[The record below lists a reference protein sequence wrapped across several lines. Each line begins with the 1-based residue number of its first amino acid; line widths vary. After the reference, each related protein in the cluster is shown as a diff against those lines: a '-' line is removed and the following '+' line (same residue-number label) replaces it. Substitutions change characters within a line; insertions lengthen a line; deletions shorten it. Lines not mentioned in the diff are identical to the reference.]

1 MFKDTPPAMITCTS
15 PGSPIIEFRNVSF
28 AVPTPEG
35 DYMRNV
41 IEDVSFVIKAGS
53 ITCLMGTS
61 GSGKTTLLRLM
72 AGLIQ
77 PDSGTILVCGNDI
90 SKMKDRE
97 MTNIRREMGFVF
109 QYSALFD
116 SMDVGH
122 NIGFG
127 LERRRRPR
135 KEINAVVKNLLE
147 EVGLEGIENKR
158 PSQLSGGQKKRVA
171 MARALAASPKIVLYD
186 EPDSGLDPIMTKTI
200 DDLIIK
206 IRQTKQTT
214 NVVVTH
220 NVHSVWRI
228 ADRVLMLD
236 QARIVADGTPAELEA
251 SNVEIVSE
259 FFSNDLAQRAPRLVA
274 TG

>member
-1 MFKDTPPAMITCTS
+1 MITCTS
-15 PGSPIIEFRNVSF
+15 PGSPIIEFQNVSF
-28 AVPTPEG
+28 AVPTADG
-35 DYMRNV
+35 IMRNV
-41 IEDVSFVIKAGS
+41 IQDISFVIKAGA
-53 ITCLMGTS
+53 ITCLMGAS

-72 AGLIQ
+72 AGLVQ
-77 PDSGTILVCGNDI
+77 PDSGRILVCGNDI
-90 SKMKDRE
+90 SRMKERE
-97 MTNIRREMGFVF
+97 ITDIRREMGFVF

-135 KEINAVVKNLLE
+135 KEINAVVKDLLE
-147 EVGLEGIENKR
+147 EVGLEGIETKR

-171 MARALAASPKIVLYD
+171 MARALATSPKIVLYD
-186 EPDSGLDPIMTKTI
+186 EPDSGLDPIMTKII

-206 IRQTKQTT
+206 IRKTKQTT
-214 NVVVTH
+214 NIVVTH

-236 QARIVADGTPAELEA
+236 HARIVADGTPAELQA
-251 SNVEIVSE
+251 SKVPIVHE
-259 FFSNDLAQRAPRLVA
+259 FFADNLYQRNPEMAPA
-274 TG
+274 G